1 MHTDR
6 YVCNYLL
13 MSDLENKDESST
25 KWWYLWN
32 MNLCCLFKNDS
43 DQEVSSDKSQE
54 TRNKI
59 LIAAFNEIYI
69 RGFQAASI
77 SNILKDTGITKGG
90 LYHHF
95 SNKQELGY
103 SVLDEVIRDTI
114 HTAWIKPLSDTDD
127 PITVLKTIIAT
138 SGEEITQDDV
148 SLGCPLNNLAQEM
161 SPIDNGFKNRIADI
175 YQEWQ
180 NALII
185 ACDRGKA
192 AGNVTESIDSQEISL
207 LFIASLQ
214 GCMGFAKSVQNIDTL
229 MSCGQ
234 GLIDRLES
242 LRPPNKITL

>member
-1 MHTDR
+1 M
-6 YVCNYLL
+6 YVIILL
-13 MSDLENKDESST
+13 MNDIPNKDESST

-32 MNLCCLFKNDS
+32 INLCCLFKND
-43 DQEVSSDKSQE
+43 DNQEVGSDKSQE

-59 LIAAFNEIYI
+59 LFAAFNEIYK

-114 HTAWIKPLSDTDD
+114 RTVWIQPLSDTDD
-127 PITVLKTIIAT
+127 PITVLKAIIDT
-138 SGEEITQDDV
+138 SGKEITQDDV

-192 AGNVTESIDSQEISL
+192 AGNVTESIDSQDMSL

-242 LRPPNKITL
+242 LRPPNKITI

>member
-1 MHTDR
+1 M
-6 YVCNYLL
+6 YVIILL
-13 MSDLENKDESST
+13 MNDIPNKDESST

-32 MNLCCLFKNDS
+32 INLCCLFKND
-43 DQEVSSDKSQE
+43 DNQEVGSDKSQE

-59 LIAAFNEIYI
+59 LFAAFNEIYK

-114 HTAWIKPLSDTDD
+114 RTVWIKPLSDTDD
-127 PITVLKTIIAT
+127 PITVLKAIIDT
-138 SGEEITQDDV
+138 SGKEITQDDV

-192 AGNVTESIDSQEISL
+192 AGNVTESIDSQDMSL

-242 LRPPNKITL
+242 LRPPNKITI

>member
-1 MHTDR
+1 M
-6 YVCNYLL
+6 YVIFLL
-13 MSDLENKDESST
+13 MNDIPNKDESST

-32 MNLCCLFKNDS
+32 INLCCLFKND
-43 DQEVSSDKSQE
+43 DNQEVGSDKSQE

-59 LIAAFNEIYI
+59 LFAAFNEIYK

-114 HTAWIKPLSDTDD
+114 STVWIQPLSDTDD
-127 PITVLKTIIAT
+127 PITVLKAIIDT
-138 SGEEITQDDV
+138 SGKEITQDDV

-192 AGNVTESIDSQEISL
+192 AGNVTESIDSQDMSL

-242 LRPPNKITL
+242 LRPPNKITI

>member
-1 MHTDR
+1 MNDIA
-6 YVCNYLL
+6 
-13 MSDLENKDESST
+13 NKDESST

-32 MNLCCLFKNDS
+32 MNLCCLFKKDG
-43 DQEVSSDKSQE
+43 DQEVGSDKSQE

-59 LIAAFNEIYI
+59 LFAAFNEIYK

-77 SNILKDTGITKGG
+77 SNILKDTDITKGG

-95 SNKQELGY
+95 ANKQELGY

-114 HTAWIKPLSDTDD
+114 YTVWIKPLSDTDD

-161 SPIDNGFKNRIADI
+161 SPIDDGFKNRIADI

-192 AGNVTESIDSQEISL
+192 AGNVTNSIDSQEISL

-242 LRPPNKITL
+242 LRPSNKTKL